1 MRTTP
6 SSAQIIIGV
15 DEAGRGPLAGP
26 VVAGAVALFA
36 GQIIE
41 GVACSKTLSAK
52 KREQLFPVIQESAM
66 AWAIA
71 ECSAE
76 EIDRYNILQASLLA
90 MHRAVSQVVKSLGVT
105 DQQVHVLVD
114 GNRLPRWPYAATA
127 IVKGDTKEPCI
138 SAASILAKVHRD
150 ALCQTMH
157 QRFPMYGFDKHMGY
171 PTAEHVAKLM
181 EHGPC
186 EQHRKS
192 YAPVRASLARA
203 ELLIE

>member
-1 MRTTP
+1 MH
-6 SSAQIIIGV
+6 SSKLIIIGV

-26 VVAGAVALFA
+26 VVAGALALFP
-36 GQIIE
+36 GQVIE

-52 KREQLFPVIQESAM
+52 KRELLFPVIQHTVQ

-90 MHRAVSQVVKSLGVT
+90 MHRAVSQVVKSLGVS
-105 DQQVHVLVD
+105 DAQVHVLVD
-114 GNRLPRWPYAATA
+114 GNRLPRWPYKATA
-127 IVKGDTKEPCI
+127 IVKGDTKEPSI

-171 PTAEHVAKLM
+171 PTAEHVAKLI

>member
-1 MRTTP
+1 MQLADT
-6 SSAQIIIGV
+6 IIIGV

-26 VVAGAVALFA
+26 VVAGAVALFV
-36 GQIIE
+36 GQIID
-41 GVACSKTLSAK
+41 GLACSKTLSAK
-52 KREQLFPVIQESAM
+52 KRELLFPVIQNSVR

-71 ECSAE
+71 ECSAQ

-90 MHRAVSQVVKSLGVT
+90 MHRAVSQVVERLSVSA
-105 DQQVHVLVD
+105 QQVHVLVD

-157 QRFPMYGFDKHMGY
+157 QSFPTYGFDKHMGY
-171 PTAEHVAKLM
+171 PTPQHVAKLM

-186 EQHRKS
+186 AQHRLT
-192 YAPVRASLARA
+192 YAPVRASLKPTFTPS
-203 ELLIE
+203 